1 MTTTLLGSTRFVN
14 QKQYSVSVAY
24 QRDDVVYYNGK
35 WYLCIADS
43 TAGTLPTDTQ
53 FFTVW
58 QSAFN
63 WRGEHNNVSTQY
75 QVGDV
80 VSSTANYTTGVTNAG
95 TFTRQAR
102 QVYICILAHTSNNTN
117 TFRPVNT
124 TYWRPISLSTYND
137 GTASVANDNITESWG
152 VIDSNPD
159 KCLLFPNQGRVGE
172 TLPCLTRGTNK
183 CQSYSYDRGGL
194 ITNSGQWRQWG
205 RNDGQSIASNI
216 ASSSAG
222 PTTIT
227 NSFFFHD
234 WWRSTSNGGAGVHA
248 TPDNKHPRLIQVEQ
262 GWNWWLA
269 LFNNGEVYHGG
280 LGTSGQS
287 GNRANTTRYVS
298 RVGGTYTEVSVA
310 TNTVSHV
317 FRDTRIVMISASG
330 GERANGTHHCLALDE
345 DGQVWSWGY
354 NNYGQLGDNSITN
367 RNIPTLIP
375 KEQFGLTSEQKVVAI
390 WAGGADYGY
399 SFALTDQNKLFG
411 WGYNNY
417 GHLGLGTTSTNVRI
431 PTEVTTQTWTEAG
444 VGTIVKLVTADS
456 QTTQYSTTSILTS
469 KGSIYSA
476 GWNNSG
482 HMMIGNTSQ
491 QNAFTVATSGPGSN
505 NTASD
510 VWITN
515 GNACSMYVTDVATK
529 RLFAA
534 GANGGGQLGIVG
546 TNTNYTAA
554 QSCVKSI
561 DSVQTNLTGVTRVSG
576 LGGGNG
582 TNTSVIVATENG
594 WSFAAGHNSYGQ
606 LSLGWSGTYHFS
618 VTDTSREN
626 AGQRGF
632 QMVKMP
638 SSLAGNVA
646 DVWFMG
652 YADSSSTNYGVAHWK
667 DRQGR
672 VYHAGYNSAYSV
684 SGTQNSEHFNMMRP
698 LITG

>member
-14 QKQYSVSVAY
+14 QQQYSASVVY
-24 QRDDVVYYNGK
+24 QTDDVVYYNGK
-35 WYLCIADS
+35 WYLCIAET
-43 TAGTLPTDTQ
+43 TAGILPTDTA

-58 QSAFN
+58 QAAFN

-75 QVGDV
+75 EVGDV
-80 VSSTANYTTGVTNAG
+80 VSSIANYTTGVTSAG

-102 QVYICILAHTSNNTN
+102 QVYICILAHTNNNTN
-117 TFRPVNT
+117 TFRPVNV

-137 GTASVANDNITESWG
+137 GTASVGDNNVTESWG

-172 TLPCLTRGTNK
+172 TLECLTRGTNK
-183 CQSYSYDRGGL
+183 SQGFSYDRGGL

-205 RNDGQSIASNI
+205 RNDNQSIASNI
-216 ASSSAG
+216 ASSNAG
-222 PTTIT
+222 PTSIT

-234 WWRSTSNGGAGVHA
+234 WWRSTSNGNAGVHA
-248 TPDNKHPRLIQVEQ
+248 TPDNKHPRLVQVEQ
-262 GWNWWLA
+262 GWSWWLA

-280 LGTSGQS
+280 RGVVGEN
-287 GNRANTTRYVS
+287 GNRSNSNRYVS
-298 RVGGTYTEVSVA
+298 RVGGTYTEVAVA
-310 TNTVSHV
+310 TNTTSHV
-317 FRDTRIVMISASG
+317 FRDTKIVMISGSG
-330 GERANGTHHCLALDE
+330 GERGSLNHHCLALDE
-345 DGQVWSWGY
+345 DGQVWAWGH
-354 NNYGQLGDNSITN
+354 NAYGQLGDNSVAN
-367 RNIPTLIP
+367 KNIPTLIP
-375 KEQFGLTSEQKVVAI
+375 KAQFGLTSVQKVVAI
-390 WAGGADYGY
+390 WAGGGDYGY

-417 GHLGLGTTSTNVRI
+417 GQLGLGTTSTNVRV
-431 PTEVTTQTWTEAG
+431 PAEVTTQTWTEAAA
-444 VGTIVKLVTADS
+444 GTIVKLVTADS
-456 QTTQYSTTSILTS
+456 NTTQYSTTSILTS
-469 KGSIYSA
+469 KGAIYSA
-476 GWNNSG
+476 GWNGSG

-491 QNAFTVATSGPGSN
+491 QNAFTVATSGPGSTN
-505 NTASD
+505 AAND
-510 VWITN
+510 VWLTN
-515 GNACSMYVTDVATK
+515 GNACSMYVTEVDTK
-529 RLFAA
+529 QLFAA
-534 GANGGGQLGIVG
+534 GANGAAQLGIIG
-546 TNTNYTAA
+546 TNSSYTAA
-554 QSCVKSI
+554 QNCVKSI

-594 WSFAAGHNSYGQ
+594 WSFAAGHNGFGQ
-606 LSLGWSGTYHFS
+606 LSLGWNGTYHYS
-618 VTDTSREN
+618 VTDSSREN

-652 YADSSSTNYGVAHWK
+652 YADGGGINYGVAHWL

-672 VYHAGYNSAYSV
+672 VYHAGYNSAYSLTG
-684 SGTQNSEHFNMMRP
+684 SQAGEHFNIMRP